1 MGRRSFVVHIG
12 PPKTGSTSIQRML
25 WTLARPLGR
34 CGIHVPIAGQD
45 HGGAHSAL
53 ANEYRGNRTYGRWL
67 GGWPD
72 LRCELSER
80 RTARCFVISSE
91 AFACHRR
98 GIPRVAAVAEACDL
112 DVEVI
117 GYVRPQDQLIESHY
131 SQNIKNGGTDSFEA
145 FQVDA
150 LSRPDYDYNVVLR
163 SWREA
168 FGDRLKIYP
177 LDDARMPAGILPHF
191 LDVIGASGLAV
202 AAAALPRVN
211 RRIGAKHLAMMRL
224 INMALARE
232 MTDHALRVR
241 VRRRLT
247 QTLPGVLGDDA
258 PFVGLDG
265 ERRLAVRRH
274 FADSNARLAGE
285 YGIDDGCPAGG
296 CFWTMPGEVDVPPI
310 RIGWADLT
318 PEERA
323 AVTQLA
329 RDTAGVDLA
338 SMSDRVDD
346 TARTG
351 PRRGRP
357 SRPIRRAEPAGRAAV
372 DAEIR
377 CRPGIWIR
385 RWLLIKQ
392 VLRHTVPGLVPR
404 LVRGA
409 KALAYRYWMIR
420 SLAARLLSPID
431 EPPGDSDSVDW
442 E

>member
-1 MGRRSFVVHIG
+1 
-12 PPKTGSTSIQRML
+12 
-25 WTLARPLGR
+25 
-34 CGIHVPIAGQD
+34 
-45 HGGAHSAL
+45 
-53 ANEYRGNRTYGRWL
+53 
-67 GGWPD
+67 
-72 LRCELSER
+72 
-80 RTARCFVISSE
+80 
-91 AFACHRR
+91 
-98 GIPRVAAVAEACDL
+98 
-112 DVEVI
+112 
-117 GYVRPQDQLIESHY
+117 
-131 SQNIKNGGTDSFEA
+131 
-145 FQVDA
+145 
-150 LSRPDYDYNVVLR
+150 
-163 SWREA
+163 
-168 FGDRLKIYP
+168 
-177 LDDARMPAGILPHF
+177 MPAGILPHF

-310 RIGWADLT
+310 RIAWADLT

-346 TARTG
+346 IARTD

-357 SRPIRRAEPAGRAAV
+357 SRPIRRAKTGRPRGGGRRNPLSSRYLDPPVVV
-372 DAEIR
+372 DQASVASYRARI
-377 CRPGIWIR
+377 
-385 RWLLIKQ
+385 
-392 VLRHTVPGLVPR
+392 
-404 LVRGA
+404 GA
-409 KALAYRYWMIR
+409 
-420 SLAARLLSPID
+420 AARTRRQGACLPLLDDPFPGRSSA
-431 EPPGDSDSVDW
+431 EPDR
-442 E
+442 